1 MNMND
6 SETVALIG
14 GGHAVGR
21 SHGACPSGPGPSP
34 LEDPIQSWP
43 GQCGQGRG
51 RDTYTSGYEM
61 PFTSRP
67 TNFDSEY
74 FQNLL
79 NYKWKLIEG
88 RGGKNQWEPVSGPDG
103 SLPMAPSAHGKGW
116 EKVGML
122 TTDIALCTDPDYNEI
137 VKLFAKD
144 EEKFLSMFAH
154 AWYKLT
160 TRDMGPRS
168 RCGNTDAPP
177 GQDWQYPLPAPTL
190 QGPKYSE
197 VKTDIQQLL
206 RRRL

>member
-1 MNMND
+1 MISFYIVTIKIN
-6 SETVALIG
+6 LY
-14 GGHAVGR
+14 
-21 SHGACPSGPGPSP
+21 
-34 LEDPIQSWP
+34 L
-43 GQCGQGRG
+43 
-51 RDTYTSGYEM
+51 
-61 PFTSRP
+61 FTSRP

-168 RCGNTDAPP
+168 RCINTDTAPAS
-177 GQDWQYPLPAPTL
+177 QDWQNGLPDRTESPPDFTEVRQRIVSILDSDNAAYGQFARLAWQCASSFRVTDY
-190 QGPKYSE
+190 QGGCNGARLRSE
-197 VKTDIQQLL
+197 ILK
-206 RRRL
+206 